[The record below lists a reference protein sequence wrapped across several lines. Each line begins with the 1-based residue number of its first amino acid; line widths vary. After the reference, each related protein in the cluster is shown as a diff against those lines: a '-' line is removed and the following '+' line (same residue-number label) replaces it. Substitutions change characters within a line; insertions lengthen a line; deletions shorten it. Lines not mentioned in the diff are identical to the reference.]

1 MEEQNINQT
10 QTPPP
15 SQEAPKEEP
24 KEEPKAA
31 QMPEPTADAKDINE
45 NKLWALLG
53 YLGILCLIPLLAKK
67 DSKFAHF
74 HAKQGLIL
82 LIGEF
87 FVWIPL
93 FGWLLGILIFIL
105 WIMGIV
111 SVFSGKMK
119 PLPIVG
125 ELAAKMNI

>member
-1 MEEQNINQT
+1 MEEQTNQT
-10 QTPPP
+10 QNSNPET
-15 SQEAPKEEP
+15 
-24 KEEPKAA
+24 PKAP
-31 QMPEPTADAKDINE
+31 QQADPKDVQE
-45 NKLWALLG
+45 NKLWAILG

-67 DSKFAHF
+67 DSKFAQF

-93 FGWLLGILIFIL
+93 FGWLLGIVIFIF

-111 SVFSGKMK
+111 NVINGKMT

-125 ELAAKMNI
+125 ELAAKLNI

>member
-1 MEEQNINQT
+1 MEEQKQ
-10 QTPPP
+10 
-15 SQEAPKEEP
+15 
-24 KEEPKAA
+24 
-31 QMPEPTADAKDINE
+31 EPTPATQSTEPMADAKDIEE

-67 DSKFAHF
+67 DSKFAQF

-87 FVWIPL
+87 FVWIPFL
-93 FGWLLGILIFIL
+93 GWMLGIVIL
-105 WIMGIV
+105 VFWIIGIIN
-111 SVFSGKMK
+111 VFSGKMK

-125 ELAAKMNI
+125 ELAAKINI